1 MTNITTNTTTTTTT
15 ITTRMIRQRPSPR
28 RLSTWR
34 SLLPLLLLVL
44 VVLRIE
50 RKNDYHCHVVLAFI
64 IHHPPPSMFSL
75 PPTRL
80 PSSSSSSFSRYGTS
94 HHRHNNKNP
103 SIFQHDVSR
112 MTITRTTIRMKMS
125 FPNDVSKDSETNPLA
140 ATLFSDDNHNQH
152 LNEELDRILTSSSSS
167 STSSSTSLS
176 SPSRLRQAIT
186 FLQEHSQAISLNKSN
201 WDHIFMT
208 IEDLTAEL
216 AVDPNAQPPPQE
228 TSVVTT
234 VAEFPIQSTIRQDM
248 TDMYQLL
255 ATLPMMDTTTSIST
269 VSNNAIATTTT
280 PLEPT
285 LRLFG
290 AVSTTDPP
298 ASYISMI
305 PNHPSPQNNNKN
317 HIISPQLFEQILNLP
332 MSSLTPSSSNTLLY
346 VGIAA
351 ALIEGMLSLYTGI
364 NYNLMVGATLLFVLL
379 DRILLNGISMETI
392 FKVISPELQQRIY
405 HHEAGH
411 FLCAY
416 LLGCP
421 IESIVVS
428 AYAALQDPRFRYRP
442 SFTAGTS
449 FFDPIL
455 SEQMNA
461 SIQPPVSSTSKTT
474 TTTTSSGVTRSSI
487 DRYSMIVM
495 AGIAAE
501 ADQYGQADGGA
512 SDEYALIAFLSQLRS
527 NQRNS
532 NNNKNGI
539 GTWNP
544 EQIRNQARYGAVQ
557 AMLLLRQYRPAYE
570 ALVQALQYGGT
581 LKDCIYAI
589 EQAGRKHQLP
599 TRNDRQP
606 VGYIVNNNINT
617 SNDDEGLT
625 AAWIPNTHNNTFIHN
640 LLVRK

>member
-1 MTNITTNTTTTTTT
+1 M
-15 ITTRMIRQRPSPR
+15 
-28 RLSTWR
+28 
-34 SLLPLLLLVL
+34 
-44 VVLRIE
+44 E
-50 RKNDYHCHVVLAFI
+50 F
-64 IHHPPPSMFSL
+64 
-75 PPTRL
+75 
-80 PSSSSSSFSRYGTS
+80 
-94 HHRHNNKNP
+94 
-103 SIFQHDVSR
+103 
-112 MTITRTTIRMKMS
+112 KMQ
-125 FPNDVSKDSETNPLA
+125 K
-140 ATLFSDDNHNQH
+140 
-152 LNEELDRILTSSSSS
+152 
-167 STSSSTSLS
+167 
-176 SPSRLRQAIT
+176 
-186 FLQEHSQAISLNKSN
+186 
-201 WDHIFMT
+201 
-208 IEDLTAEL
+208 
-216 AVDPNAQPPPQE
+216 
-228 TSVVTT
+228 
-234 VAEFPIQSTIRQDM
+234 TIRQDM

-255 ATLPMMDTTTSIST
+255 ATLPLMDTSITASE
-269 VSNNAIATTTT
+269 TTTT
-280 PLEPT
+280 TTTLATTMPLGQPYLNNNNNEPT

-298 ASYISMI
+298 ASYIPMI
-305 PNHPSPQNNNKN
+305 STNTAASNSNNNHPNY
-317 HIISPQLFEQILNLP
+317 IMTPQLFEQILNVP
-332 MSSLTPSSSNTLLY
+332 MSSLTPSSSNTVLY
-346 VGIAA
+346 VGIAVA
-351 ALIEGMLSLYTGI
+351 VVEGIFSLYTGI
-364 NYNLMVGATLLFVLL
+364 NYNLIVACTLLFAFL
-379 DRILLNGISMETI
+379 DQIFINGISMETI
-392 FKVISPELQQRIY
+392 VKVIRPELQQRIY

-428 AYAALQDPRFRYRP
+428 AYAALQDPRFRNRP

-461 SIQPPVSSTSKTT
+461 SMQSSTFKTN
-474 TTTTSSGVTRSSI
+474 SGVTRSSI

-527 NQRNS
+527 NQRSSS
-532 NNNKNGI
+532 NNNGI
-539 GTWNP
+539 GTWDS

-606 VGYIVNNNINT
+606 VGYIANSSII
-617 SNDDEGLT
+617 SNEVMST
-625 AAWIPNTHNNTFIHN
+625 WIPNIHNNTLIHN

>member
-1 MTNITTNTTTTTTT
+1 M
-15 ITTRMIRQRPSPR
+15 MRQRQYISSSST
-28 RLSTWR
+28 RLQPF
-34 SLLPLLLLVL
+34 LLPPLLLWLIMVDPNF
-44 VVLRIE
+44 RYGH
-50 RKNDYHCHVVLAFI
+50 RNPNVLAFTTKKMY
-64 IHHPPPSMFSL
+64 PSL
-75 PPTRL
+75 WNTPVVHRL
-80 PSSSSSSFSRYGTS
+80 RLVPQRPWTGPIVQTS
-94 HHRHNNKNP
+94 TM
-103 SIFQHDVSR
+103 V
-112 MTITRTTIRMKMS
+112 MKMS
-125 FPNDVSKDSETNPLA
+125 TTPQLPLDDQNESDNSLQNTDGHQLND
-140 ATLFSDDNHNQH
+140 
-152 LNEELDRILTSSSSS
+152 ELDRILMTP
-167 STSSSTSLS
+167 TAAAVKPTLTT
-176 SPSRLRQAIT
+176 PSRLRQAIT
-186 FLQEHSQAISLNKSN
+186 FLEEHATAMQLSKSN
-201 WDHIFMT
+201 WDNIFTT

-216 AVDPNAQPPPQE
+216 AMEVVENENAA
-228 TSVVTT
+228 T
-234 VAEFPIQSTIRQDM
+234 VRNDNKVEFPIQSTIRQDM

-255 ATLPMMDTTTSIST
+255 ATLPVVNSIT
-269 VSNNAIATTTT
+269 NTEPPPTTTT
-280 PLEPT
+280 NDDNNGNDSSHHRNEKMEPT

-298 ASYISMI
+298 AAYI
-305 PNHPSPQNNNKN
+305 HNKGDTTM
-317 HIISPQLFEQILNLP
+317 ISPQLFQEILNVP
-332 MSSLTPSSSNTLLY
+332 MSALTPSSSNTLLY
-346 VGIAA
+346 VGIAVA
-351 ALIEGMLSLYTGI
+351 ILEGIASLYTGI
-364 NYNLMVGATLLFVLL
+364 NYNLIVGCTLLFVLL
-379 DRILLNGISMETI
+379 DRIFLNGISMETI

-455 SEQMNA
+455 SQQMN
-461 SIQPPVSSTSKTT
+461 SSTQSKATT
-474 TTTTSSGVTRSSI
+474 TSGVTRSSI
-487 DRYSMIVM
+487 DRYSIIVM

-527 NQRNS
+527 NQRQNS
-532 NNNKNGI
+532 GI
-539 GTWNP
+539 GSWNS

-589 EQAGRKHQLP
+589 EQAGRQHQLP

-606 VGYIVNNNINT
+606 VGYIVNSNI
-617 SNDDEGLT
+617 NDDEST
-625 AAWIPNTHNNTFIHN
+625 WIPNTHNSTFIHSM
-640 LLVRK
+640 LVRK

>member
-1 MTNITTNTTTTTTT
+1 MNPL
-15 ITTRMIRQRPSPR
+15 RKPSAG
-28 RLSTWR
+28 
-34 SLLPLLLLVL
+34 SLL
-44 VVLRIE
+44 
-50 RKNDYHCHVVLAFI
+50 FI
-64 IHHPPPSMFSL
+64 PSR
-75 PPTRL
+75 T
-80 PSSSSSSFSRYGTS
+80 TA
-94 HHRHNNKNP
+94 
-103 SIFQHDVSR
+103 SR
-112 MTITRTTIRMKMS
+112 MRMS
-125 FPNDVSKDSETNPLA
+125 TVPIESDNTHNDKEKRQN
-140 ATLFSDDNHNQH
+140 NIQ
-152 LNEELDRILTSSSSS
+152 LNDELDRILTISSSSSS
-167 STSSSTSLS
+167 STAVTT
-176 SPSRLRQAIT
+176 SPSPLRQAIT
-186 FLQEHSQAISLNKSN
+186 FLQEHSHEIQLNKSN
-201 WDHIFMT
+201 WDHIFTT
-208 IEDLTAEL
+208 IEELTAAL
-216 AVDPNAQPPPQE
+216 AVDMTSASTSSTRNADTT
-228 TSVVTT
+228 TST
-234 VAEFPIQSTIRQDM
+234 VEFPMQSTIRQDM

-255 ATLPMMDTTTSIST
+255 ATLPLMMEANNTTTAVATIPDGST
-269 VSNNAIATTTT
+269 M
-280 PLEPT
+280 EPT

-298 ASYISMI
+298 ASYIPMT
-305 PNHPSPQNNNKN
+305 PNTGNNNHN
-317 HIISPQLFEQILNLP
+317 NNNYIISPQLFEQILNVP

-346 VGIAA
+346 VGIAVA
-351 ALIEGMLSLYTGI
+351 IVEGLLSLYTGI
-364 NYNLMVGATLLFVLL
+364 NYNLIVGCTLLFVLL
-379 DRILLNGISMETI
+379 DRIFLNGISMETI

-455 SEQMNA
+455 SAQMNA
-461 SIQPPVSSTSKTT
+461 SMQPSQTAT
-474 TTTTSSGVTRSSI
+474 GVTRSSI

-527 NQRNS
+527 NQRNR
-532 NNNKNGI
+532 NNDGGI
-539 GTWNP
+539 GTWNS

-606 VGYIVNNNINT
+606 VGYIVNNNISNEVT
-617 SNDDEGLT
+617 S
-625 AAWIPNTHNNTFIHN
+625 AWIPNTHNNTFIHN